1 VLTRWLAQ
9 RRRPSRVDDGDGW
22 HLGEDERHRF
32 LDEEA
37 ASRGSYARGRD
48 AAAAGQIG
56 STRGW
61 LGFLEA
67 PAATDGRQREA
78 GRSRRRKET
87 AGSMKVRNV
96 ACLRN
101 VISLQLSL
109 AGKSAL

>member
-48 AAAAGQIG
+48 AAVAGQIG

-61 LGFLEA
+61 LAFLEA
-67 PAATDGRQREA
+67 PAATDGRRQVEV
-78 GRSRRRKET
+78 GGRRRQ
-87 AGSMKVRNV
+87 GR
-96 ACLRN
+96 
-101 VISLQLSL
+101 
-109 AGKSAL
+109 